1 MLNSVWVTMVETGGG
16 KPRRFERLIPFRVH
30 DVLLVSSPYDHYVLE
45 EDGLLSDLMRKEYQ
59 ELNFTQ
65 APRITHANDAD
76 EALELMKRWN
86 FQLVI
91 TMARVGR
98 MGVEDFGKAVKEKN
112 PTLPVVLLAHNTRE
126 LATMG
131 SSKFIERVFVWSG
144 DSRLLLAIVKLVED
158 ERNVE
163 HDIKI
168 GNVQVL
174 LMVEDSRT
182 FYSTYLPRLYTELVT
197 QTRRV
202 MDEGLNLQDRILR
215 TRARAKILHATNMED
230 AIAVVD
236 RYGPNLLGLITDAG
250 FPSQNRKSSRSGV
263 MLIKRVRERFPYL
276 PILMQSTELEN
287 KKFAEAH
294 GATFYHKVNTST
306 VFNLENVMHNIFGF
320 GDFTFSKSNGEEIGK
335 ASNLKELLELL
346 KSVDIDSVM
355 YHAEENQ
362 FSHWLR
368 TRIEFDLAAKIRHKR
383 AKDFLAHEEV
393 RDFLVETIQEFILL
407 ERQKGVLEF
416 SGIVDPQNRF
426 QRIGDGSLGGKGRG
440 LAFFYT
446 QMPSLE
452 MDDEFPD
459 VELIVPRS
467 LVLAT
472 GVFEEFIKNNNL
484 RDFSFNSTDD
494 DEILK
499 TYIGGE
505 LSEEVVSHLRAAL
518 EVYKKPLAVR
528 SSSRLEDALH
538 QPFAGVYSTFFLP
551 NDHPDLEI
559 RLSQL
564 TQAIK
569 CVYASTYFQHAK
581 AYIEATSN
589 SIEEEQ
595 MAVVIQ
601 QLIGL
606 QHGEF
611 FYPTVAGVARSFNFY
626 PVGPMSPEE
635 GIAAVAMGLGKTV
648 AEGER
653 CLRFSPSHPKRIY
666 QFADIEST
674 LKTAQ
679 REFWALNMNKSEVLP
694 LNPDYNLIKVGLD
707 VAESHGQLA
716 SIGSTWDA
724 ANDRIWDGIG
734 RDGGRLVTL
743 YGMLKQK
750 KFPLTDILKEVL
762 GKCEAYL
769 ACPVEIEFAVL
780 YDNKNNIRR
789 FGMLQLRP
797 LVSESADVAVDLPK
811 YEQEEMFCSTETSLG
826 NGILD
831 DIYDIVYVHPDRL
844 ERSNSNFVAKDIAKI
859 NGKLVREKSPYL
871 LIGPGRWGSS
881 DHLLGI
887 PVGWGQI
894 SGAKTI
900 IECEMADISVDPSQG
915 THFFQNIVSFNVG
928 YLTIRNND
936 PGKIDWA
943 WLDSLESEKEIGPT
957 RHIKLKVPL
966 RILLDG
972 RNGNAVILKPNGKK
986 K

>member
-1 MLNSVWVTMVETGGG
+1 MGEASQG
-16 KPRRFERLIPFRVH
+16 KRRRFERLMPFRVH

-76 EALELMKRWN
+76 EALELMERWE

-112 PTLPVVLLAHNTRE
+112 PKIPVVLLAHNTRG
-126 LATMG
+126 LATMR
-131 SSKFIERVFVWSG
+131 SSEHINRVFVWSG
-144 DSRLLLAIVKLVED
+144 DSRLLLAIVKIIED

-163 HDIKI
+163 HDIKT
-168 GNVQVL
+168 GNVQVI

-202 MDEGLNLQDRILR
+202 MDEGLTIQDRILR
-215 TRARAKILHATNMED
+215 TRARAKILHAANMED
-230 AIAVVD
+230 AIAAVD
-236 RYGPNLLGLITDAG
+236 RYGSNLLGLITDAG
-250 FPSQNRKSSRSGV
+250 FPSQNRKNSKAGA
-263 MLIKRVRERFPYL
+263 MLIERVRERFPYL
-276 PILMQSTELEN
+276 PILMQSTEIEN
-287 KKFAEAH
+287 KMFAESH
-294 GATFYHKVNTST
+294 GATFFHKVNTNA
-306 VFNLENVMHNIFGF
+306 VFDLENVMHEIFGF
-320 GDFTFSKSNGEEIGK
+320 GDFKFSKTNGEII
-335 ASNLKELLELL
+335 ATSSNLKELLENL
-346 KSVDIDSVM
+346 KTVSIESIM
-355 YHAEENQ
+355 YHADENH

-383 AKDFLAHEEV
+383 SKHFLKNEDV
-393 RDFLVETIQEFILL
+393 RDFLVKTIEEFIHL
-407 ERQKGVLEF
+407 ERQKSVLEF
-416 SGIVDPQNRF
+416 SGIVEPQNRF
-426 QRIGDGSLGGKGRG
+426 QRIGEGSLGGKGRG
-440 LAFFYT
+440 LAFYYT

-452 MDDEFPD
+452 IGKEFPD
-459 VELIVPRS
+459 VELLVPRS

-472 GVFEEFIKNNNL
+472 GVFEEFVKNNNL
-484 RDFSFNSTDD
+484 RKMSFESNDD
-494 DEILK
+494 KEILDS
-499 TYIGGE
+499 YIGGE
-505 LSEEVVSHLRAAL
+505 LPEYVLKHLRSAL
-518 EVYKKPLAVR
+518 EVYRKPLAVR

-551 NDHPDLEI
+551 NDHPDIEV

-564 TQAIK
+564 TRAIK
-569 CVYASTYFQHAK
+569 CVYASTYFEHAK

-606 QHGEF
+606 QHKEY

-626 PVGPMSPEE
+626 PVGPMSPDE
-635 GIAAVAMGLGKTV
+635 GIAAVALGLGKTV

-666 QFADIEST
+666 QFADVGST

-679 REFWALNMNKSEVLP
+679 REFWALQMNEDDELP
-694 LNPDYNLIKVGLD
+694 LTTDYNLTKVGLEI
-707 VAESHGQLA
+707 AESHGQLETIA
-716 SIGSTWDA
+716 STWDQ

-734 RDGGRLVTL
+734 KDGGRLITL
-743 YGMLKQK
+743 YGMLKQE
-750 KFPLTDILKEVL
+750 KFPLTKILQEVL
-762 GKCEAYL
+762 EKCETYL

-780 YDNKNNIRR
+780 YDKEENVRR

-797 LVSESADVAVDLPK
+797 LVSESADVVVDLPNF
-811 YEQEEMFCSTETSLG
+811 EQKELLCSTETSLG
-826 NGILD
+826 NGVLN
-831 DIYDIVYVHPDRL
+831 DIKDIVYVHPERL
-844 ERSNSNFVAKDIAKI
+844 NRSNSNIVAKNIAKI
-859 NGKLVREKSPYL
+859 NGELVRENAPYL

-887 PVGWGQI
+887 PVNWSQI
-894 SGAKTI
+894 SGAKSI

-936 PGKIDWA
+936 PGKIDWK
-943 WLDSLESEKEIGPT
+943 WLDSLVPEKEIGPI
-957 RHIKLKVPL
+957 RHIKLDVPL

-972 RNGNAVILKPNGKK
+972 RNGNAAILKPNGQKK
-986 K
+986 

>member
-1 MLNSVWVTMVETGGG
+1 MTFGNMAEVLGG
-16 KPRRFERLIPFRVH
+16 KRRRFERLMPFRVH
-30 DVLLVSSPYDHYVLE
+30 DILLVSSPYDHYVLE

-65 APRITHANDAD
+65 PPRITHANDAD
-76 EALELMKRWN
+76 EALELMKKWD

-98 MGVEDFGKAVKEKN
+98 MGVEEFGKTIKKN
-112 PTLPVVLLAHNTRE
+112 YPNTPVVLLAHNTRE
-126 LATMG
+126 LATMRT
-131 SSKFIERVFVWSG
+131 SAHINRVFVWSG
-144 DSRLLLAIVKLVED
+144 DSKLLLVIVKIIED

-163 HDIKI
+163 HDIKS
-168 GNVQVL
+168 GNVQVI

-182 FYSTYLPRLYTELVT
+182 FYSSYLPRLYTELVT
-197 QTRRV
+197 QTRRL
-202 MDEGLNLQDRILR
+202 MDEGLTTQDRILR

-230 AIAVVD
+230 AIAAVD
-236 RYGPNLLGLITDAG
+236 RYGSNLLGLITDAG
-250 FPSQNRKSSRSGV
+250 FPSQNRKNSKAGAT
-263 MLIKRVRERFPYL
+263 LIKRVRERFPYL
-276 PILMQSTELEN
+276 PILMQSTEIEN
-287 KKFAEAH
+287 KEFAESQ
-294 GATFYHKVNTST
+294 GATFFHKVNTNA
-306 VFNLENVMHNIFGF
+306 VFNLERVMHEIFRF
-320 GDFTFSKSNGEEIGK
+320 GDFKFCKPSGEVI
-335 ASNLKELLELL
+335 ASSSNLKQLLQQLETI
-346 KSVDIDSVM
+346 DINSII
-355 YHAEENQ
+355 YHAEENH

-368 TRIEFDLAAKIRHKR
+368 TRIEFDLATKIRHKR
-383 AKDFLAHEEV
+383 SKDFINQEEIREFLV
-393 RDFLVETIQEFILL
+393 KTIRDFINL
-407 ERQKGVLEF
+407 EKQKNVLEF
-416 SGIVDPQNRF
+416 SGIIEPQNRF

-452 MDDEFPD
+452 MDKEFPD
-459 VELIVPRS
+459 VEIIVPRS

-472 GVFEEFIKNNNL
+472 GVFEEFVKNNNL
-484 RDFSFNSTDD
+484 EEVSFNSNNDQ
-494 DEILK
+494 EILES
-499 TYIGGE
+499 YIAGDLPKDVLE
-505 LSEEVVSHLRAAL
+505 NLRTAL
-518 EVYKKPLAVR
+518 QIYKKPLAVR

-551 NDHPDLEI
+551 NDHPDIEI
-559 RLSQL
+559 RLLQL

-589 SIEEEQ
+589 SIKEEQ

-606 QHGEF
+606 QHEEY

-635 GIAAVAMGLGKTV
+635 GIAAVALGLGKTV

-666 QFADIEST
+666 QFSDIEAT

-679 REFWALNMNKSEVLP
+679 REFWALKMNRGSELP
-694 LNPDYNLIKVGLD
+694 LTTDYNLIKVGLD
-707 VAESHGQLA
+707 IAETHGQLTTIA
-716 SIGSTWDA
+716 STWDP

-734 RDGGRLVTL
+734 KEGGRLITL

-750 KFPLTDILKEVL
+750 TFPLTQILQEVL
-762 GKCEAYL
+762 EKCETYL

-780 YDNKNNIRR
+780 HDKENNVKR

-797 LVSESADVAVDLPK
+797 LVSESTEVVVNLPE
-811 YEQEEMFCSTETSLG
+811 YEQNKLLCSTGTSLG

-831 DIYDIVYVHPDRL
+831 DIKDIVYVNPERL
-844 ERSNSNFVAKDIAKI
+844 VRSSSNAVAKDIAKI
-859 NGKLVREKSPYL
+859 NGKLIRNNSPYL

-887 PVGWGQI
+887 PVRWSQI

-936 PGKIDWA
+936 PGKIDWK
-943 WLDSLESEKEIGPT
+943 WLESLTPEMEEGPI
-957 RHIKLKVPL
+957 RHIKLEHPL

-972 RNGNAVILKPNGKK
+972 RNGNAAILKPKTQKK
-986 K
+986 